1 MSLLKKIIK
10 DNCMFS
16 FSRDGTKDNYK
27 EIRARCKAEGVSVG
41 SIALA
46 ASYMAMAEIHARSTC
61 SDDFSKYSG
70 MKEQY
75 MDIPV
80 NIRHRLENVNG
91 DEYCGFYVTEVT
103 FKCDVMLGIV
113 SNKDSIMI
121 IFGYK
126 YFNKKYLQQFRTF
139 IYKKIYSVF

>member
-1 MSLLKKIIK
+1 
-10 DNCMFS
+10 
-16 FSRDGTKDNYK
+16 
-27 EIRARCKAEGVSVG
+27 
-41 SIALA
+41 
-46 ASYMAMAEIHARSTC
+46 MAEIHARSTC

-103 FKCDVMLGIV
+103 FKCDVMLGMV
-113 SNKDSIMI
+113 SNKNSMVKNS
-121 IFGYK
+121 GYK
-126 YFNKKYLQQFRTF
+126 YFNKRSLQNLKP
-139 IYKKIYSVF
+139 KKVPN